1 MEQSLEHLCY
11 CDVVFLNM
19 LSRRERYYKGTCR
32 SCILIEFYEL
42 LYNELQRNTRTILHL
57 GFNIQAC
64 HLIIFHKQLTQPGV
78 ELFFFLNLKRV
89 IYIKCY
95 GITCTLF
102 YFNHPL
108 EKEDLSC
115 EPCWE
120 YVLPSSDEMSCS
132 HLQNSSQYLT
142 LNDRCWIN
150 IINQHFVPK
159 GVIFL

>member
-89 IYIKCY
+89 IYNVMGLHVHY
-95 GITCTLF
+95 FTL
-102 YFNHPL
+102 
-108 EKEDLSC
+108 
-115 EPCWE
+115 
-120 YVLPSSDEMSCS
+120 
-132 HLQNSSQYLT
+132 
-142 LNDRCWIN
+142 
-150 IINQHFVPK
+150 IIP
-159 GVIFL
+159 